1 LFNSKKIAIAIVSI
15 SAIVTACS
23 SGAATT
29 APASVAPASVAPASV
44 APASVA
50 PASVAPASAAAPT
63 GSVALLLPEN
73 HTPRYEAAD
82 KPFFETKFAAV
93 CAGVKE
99 TYSNAAE
106 SDTTQQSQAEA
117 AITSGAKVLVL
128 DPVNGATA
136 TAIMTNAAAKGVKV
150 ISYDRLI
157 TAPTTTPDWYISF
170 DNEKVGQ
177 LQGTALLAKLDSL
190 NLGRKANVVWIN
202 GSPKDNNATLFK
214 KGAHSV
220 LDGKVTIVV
229 EDAMANWKQDEAQTI
244 MDGAITKFGKTGF
257 DAVYVANDGGA
268 AGVYASMV
276 SKGIDPKTKPMT
288 GQDAAMDALQRIVLG
303 QQYMTI
309 YKAIQPE
316 AEAAAMLACNLV
328 KGDAT
333 VPAALADNSKTTVN
347 NGTADI
353 KSVLLNPLA
362 VTIDGANSTLSIQA
376 SVVKDAFYGPTTA
389 AQICDAK
396 VTPTLPAACTAA
408 GIK

>member
-1 LFNSKKIAIAIVSI
+1 LFNSKKIAIAIISI

-23 SGAATT
+23 STTATT
-29 APASVAPASVAPASV
+29 APAASVAPSAVTPASVAPSAV
-44 APASVA
+44 T
-50 PASVAPASAAAPT
+50 PASAVAPT

-82 KPFFETKFAAV
+82 KPFFEAKFAAV

-99 TYSNAAE
+99 IYSNAAE

-157 TAPTTTPDWYISF
+157 TAPGSKPDWYISF

-244 MDGAITKFGKTGF
+244 MDGAITKLGKTGF

-333 VPAALADNSKTTVN
+333 VPAALTAFSATTVN

-353 KSVLLNPLA
+353 KSVLLAPLA
-362 VTIDGANSTLSIQA
+362 VTIDGANSTLSVEA
-376 SVVKDAFYGPTTA
+376 SVVKDLFYGPTTA

-396 VTPTLPAACTAA
+396 VAATLPAACTAA
-408 GIK
+408 GVK

>member
-1 LFNSKKIAIAIVSI
+1 LFNSKKIAIAIISI

-23 SGAATT
+23 STTATT

-50 PASVAPASAAAPT
+50 PASAAAAT

-82 KPFFETKFAAV
+82 KPFFEAKFAAV

-117 AITSGAKVLVL
+117 AITGGAKVLVL

-177 LQGTALLAKLDSL
+177 LQGTALLAKINAM
-190 NLGRKANVVWIN
+190 NLGRNANVVWIN

-229 EDAMANWKQDEAQTI
+229 EDAMANWQQSEAQTI
-244 MDGAITKFGKTGF
+244 MDGAITKLGKTGF

-276 SKGIDPKTKPMT
+276 SKGIDPTTKPMT
-288 GQDAAMDALQRIVLG
+288 GQDAALDALQRIVLG

-316 AEAAAMLACNLV
+316 AEAAAELACNLV

-333 VPAALADNSKTTVN
+333 VPADLTAFSATTVN

-353 KSVLLNPLA
+353 KSVLLAPIA
-362 VTIDGANSTLSIQA
+362 VTIDGANSTSSLEA
-376 SVVKDAFYGPTTA
+376 SVVKDLFYGPTTV

-396 VTPTLPAACTAA
+396 VDPKLPAACTTA
-408 GIK
+408 GVK

>member
-1 LFNSKKIAIAIVSI
+1 V
-15 SAIVTACS
+15 
-23 SGAATT
+23 
-29 APASVAPASVAPASV
+29 
-44 APASVA
+44 
-50 PASVAPASAAAPT
+50 APT

-136 TAIMTNAAAKGVKV
+136 TAIMASAKAKGVAV

-157 TAPTTTPDWYISF
+157 TAPNSTPDWYISF

-220 LDGKVTIVV
+220 LDGKVEIKV

-244 MDGAITKFGKTGF
+244 MDGAITKLTKTGF

-276 SKGIDPKTKPMT
+276 SKGIDPKTKPTT

-333 VPAALADNSKTTVN
+333 VPADLVQYSKTTVN

-353 KSVLLNPLA
+353 KSVLLAPIA
-362 VTIDGANSTLSIQA
+362 VTIDGSNGTKSVQA
-376 SVVKDAFYGPTTA
+376 TVVTDKFYGDTTA

-396 VTPTLPAACTAA
+396 VDPKLPAACTAA
-408 GIK
+408 GVK